1 MTAMRNAA
9 ENAGDMIDQLTLEMN
24 RVRQA
29 EITQEILEVVGGA
42 EALGSGSSDSSE
54 LMTLT

>member
-1 MTAMRNAA
+1 
-9 ENAGDMIDQLTLEMN
+9 MIADLTLEMN

-42 EALGSGSSDSSE
+42 EALGYRAQAQRAGPS
-54 LMTLT
+54 LPP